1 MQMKSLLLATLFL
14 AVTVTS
20 SYAQKKWDELTD
32 DQKIEKLKAFRADNQ
47 KYLKNTLG
55 MSETQLKDIDAVNLC
70 YLATLDRIERYSK
83 DGAKKDEY
91 AEGVTAARSA
101 QLDAIMGADKH
112 KQFAEYVQAK
122 LEKAQKKN
130 K

>member
-1 MQMKSLLLATLFL
+1 MKKAILTLLIIAAAF
-14 AVTVTS
+14 S
-20 SYAQKKWDELTD
+20 SVQAQKKWDELTD

-47 KYLKNTLG
+47 KYLKNELG
-55 MSETQLKDIDAVNLC
+55 MTATQLDDIDNVNIC

-83 DGAKKDEY
+83 DGAKKDQY
-91 AEGVTAARSA
+91 AEAVSAARSA

-122 LEKAQKKN
+122 LDKAQKK

>member
-1 MQMKSLLLATLFL
+1 MKKAILTLLICAAAF
-14 AVTVTS
+14 S
-20 SYAQKKWDELTD
+20 SVQAQKKWDELTD

-47 KYLKNTLG
+47 KYLKTELG
-55 MSETQLKDIDAVNLC
+55 MTPTQLDDIDNVNIC

-91 AEGVTAARSA
+91 AEAVTAARSA

-112 KQFAEYVQAK
+112 EQYSKYLKDK
-122 LEKAQKKN
+122 LEKAAAVN